1 MSGFSMFPPGMKFL
15 LAANIGVYLAELLFS
30 PFHISGIPFT
40 DWINLHFSLW
50 PLGAPFFMPWQLVT
64 YMFLHEG
71 FWHIFMNML
80 WLFWTGALVEQVW
93 GTKKFLIYYLICG
106 LGGAAS
112 NMFLSSVMGLPS
124 GPMLGASAAIFG
136 VLVAFGVLY
145 PDMRLFIFPF
155 PIPIKAKI
163 LVPMMIGI
171 EVISMW
177 SPDNVAHL
185 AHLGGAVTGMIY
197 LLIIS
202 GGKLWSDRR
211 AAQFSNW
218 NDRSRSVREGGGGGM
233 FSRMRPKREAVD
245 AEYRDIDSGHNEASK
260 ANAQNVKQG
269 RVITQEEIDRI
280 LDKIAATGY
289 QNLTEDEREILFEAS
304 RRMEEKR

>member
-15 LAANIGVYLAELLFS
+15 LASNIAIYLAELIFS

-40 DWINLHFSLW
+40 DWVDLHFSLR
-50 PLGAPFFMPWQLVT
+50 PLGSHFFMPWQLIT

-93 GTKKFLIYYLICG
+93 GTQKFLIYYFICG
-106 LGGAAS
+106 LGGAAM
-112 NMFLSSVMGLPS
+112 NMFLSSAVGLPS

-163 LVPMMIGI
+163 LVPIMIGI

-211 AAQFSNW
+211 AAQYSNW
-218 NDRSRSVREGGGGGM
+218 NNPSGSGRNGGGGM
-233 FSRMRPKREAVD
+233 FSRMKPKREAVD
-245 AEYRDIDSGHNEASK
+245 AEYRDIDAGHHEASN
-260 ANAQNVKQG
+260 ANAQNVKHG

-289 QNLTEDEREILFEAS
+289 QNLTEEEREILFEAS